1 MIAFN
6 AHDKTKRKMENELNK
21 NIAVIVAAGR
31 GERLGSEG
39 GPKQYRMLGNKT
51 ILQTTIECFVMH
63 DDIHAIQVV
72 IHADDLSLYEDAVEK
87 HEKLLPPVIGG
98 ASRQESCKAGV
109 DKVFSIGFEK
119 VLIHDAARPFVA
131 QIAITNVLEGIE
143 DGVGTLSAN
152 AIADTVKQANTD
164 GIVEKTIPRDHLYL
178 AQTPQ
183 GFLVDQIHK
192 AHANA
197 AMNDP
202 HGFTDDAAVAEYADM
217 SVKLVAGNADNFKI
231 TTKEDLLQAEEKQSM
246 NNSIPDVR
254 TGSGYDVHILGSG
267 NKVILCGHEIP
278 HTQSL
283 QGHSDADVGLHALTD
298 ALLGTIGAGDIG
310 SHFPPSDPQWKG
322 ASSDR
327 FIEHAVKLV
336 REAGGVIT
344 NMDVTII
351 CEAPKIGP
359 HRDAMREKV
368 SQICGVELSRVSV
381 KATTNEKIG
390 FIGREEGIAALATA
404 SVSFGMIGGV
414 MKNV

>member
-1 MIAFN
+1 MTRN
-6 AHDKTKRKMENELNK
+6 VV
-21 NIAVIVAAGR
+21 VIVAAGR
-31 GERLGSEG
+31 GERLGGEG
-39 GPKQYRMLGNKT
+39 GPKQYRMLGHQS
-51 ILQTTIECFVMH
+51 ILQHTISCFSDH
-63 DDIHAIQVV
+63 PQIDSIQVV
-72 IHADDLSLYEDAVEK
+72 IHKDDRELYDAAVLAND
-87 HEKLLPPVIGG
+87 KLLEPVTGG
-98 ASRQESCKAGV
+98 ASRQESCKTGV
-109 DKVFSIGFEK
+109 DAVAQLDFDK
-119 VLIHDAARPFVA
+119 VLIHDAARPFVSHTT
-131 QIAITNVLEGIE
+131 ITNVIAGIE
-143 DGVGTLSAN
+143 TGIGTLSAN
-152 AIADTVKQANTD
+152 AIADTVKHADQK
-164 GIVEKTIPRDHLYL
+164 GVVLKTISRDDLYL

-183 GFLVDQIHK
+183 GFLVEEIQQAHEK
-192 AHANA
+192 AALIN
-197 AMNDP
+197 P
-202 HGFTDDAAVAEYADM
+202 HGFTDDAAVAEYAGM
-217 SVKLVAGNADNFKI
+217 SVKLVSGNADNFKI
-231 TTKEDLLQAEEKQSM
+231 TTKDDLALAEEKRSM
-246 NNSIPDVR
+246 ISMIPDVR
-254 TGSGYDVHILGSG
+254 TGSGYDVHTLGSG
-267 NKVILCGHEIP
+267 DKVILCGLEIP

-359 HRDAMREKV
+359 YRDAMREQV
-368 SQICGVELSRVSV
+368 SNICGVELSRVSV

-404 SVSFGMIGGV
+404 SVSFGM

>member
-1 MIAFN
+1 M
-6 AHDKTKRKMENELNK
+6 TKQPRMENDLTK
-21 NIAVIVAAGR
+21 SAVVIVAAGR

-39 GPKQYRMLGNKT
+39 GPKQYRALAGKA
-51 ILQTTIECFVMH
+51 ILQHTIECFAH
-63 DDIHAIQVV
+63 HADIDAIQVV
-72 IHADDLSLYEDAVEK
+72 IHADDNALYQGAIIS
-87 HEKLLPPVIGG
+87 HEKLLPPVTGG
-98 ASRQESCKAGV
+98 ATRQASCKAGV
-109 DKVFSIGFEK
+109 DALQDSGFTK
-119 VLIHDAARPFVA
+119 VLIHDAARPFVSLEV
-131 QIAITNVLEGIE
+131 ITNVLEGISQ
-143 DGVGTLSAN
+143 GVCTLPAN
-152 AIADTVKQANTD
+152 AIADTVKRADKTGMVENT
-164 GIVEKTIPRDHLYL
+164 VARDNLYL

-183 GFLVDQIHK
+183 GFMLDEIHK
-192 AHANA
+192 AHIKAFTQSG
-197 AMNDP
+197 DE
-202 HGFTDDAAVAEYADM
+202 FTDDAAVAEFAGL
-217 SVKLVAGNADNFKI
+217 SVKLVEGNLDNFKI
-231 TTKEDLLQAEEKQSM
+231 TTQQDLSRAEEKLSM
-246 NNSIPDVR
+246 NTLVPDVR
-254 TGSGYDVHILGSG
+254 TGSGYDVHTLGAGSS
-267 NKVILCGHEIP
+267 VILCGLEIP

-344 NMDVTII
+344 NLDVTII

-368 SQICGVELSRVSV
+368 SQICGVELIRVSV

-404 SVSFGMIGGV
+404 SVSFGMI
-414 MKNV
+414 KNV